1 PPVPAPSP
9 EPVRPSASAGS
20 RAWRR
25 LCLLVVLLAAAWA
38 AVSWYEPHSWLTGG
52 AWRESLPAG
61 LAAPLF
67 ALLYAVAAAL
77 FVPRPLLGLAA
88 GALFGSVL
96 GVTAAVVGTVLGAG
110 LCLAA
115 GRLLGRD
122 AMSPLLRG
130 RRLAAVDRQLT
141 DHGFRS
147 VLLLRLLPGVPFA
160 ASNYAASL
168 SRVRWPVFL
177 GATAVGGLPYTL
189 VYALAGSRA
198 SEPVSP
204 AFLAVLGLVA
214 ATGVLG
220 AAAARRH
227 LARGRESTSAPGPA
241 TGAGAA
247 AHTI

>member
-1 PPVPAPSP
+1 MPAPSSD
-9 EPVRPSASAGS
+9 PVRPPAAGP

-25 LCLLVVLLAAAWA
+25 LCLLVALLAAAWA
-38 AVSWYEPHSWLTGG
+38 AVTWYEPHAWLTGG
-52 AWRESLPAG
+52 TWGDSVPTG

-88 GALFGSVL
+88 GALFGSAL
-96 GVTAAVVGTVLGAG
+96 GVAAAVAGTVLGAG
-110 LCLAA
+110 LCLAV
-115 GRLLGRD
+115 GRALGRD
-122 AMSPLLRG
+122 AVRPLLRG
-130 RRLAAVDRQLT
+130 RRLAAVDRQLS

-160 ASNYAASL
+160 ASNYAASF

-177 GATAVGGLPYTL
+177 GATALGGLPYTL

-198 SEPVSP
+198 GEPVSP
-204 AFLAVLGLVA
+204 VFLAVLGLA
-214 ATGVLG
+214 AAAGVLG

-227 LARGRESTSAPGPA
+227 LAFERGTAPAAGSPD
-241 TGAGAA
+241 GAGAP